1 MNDQA
6 TLLNCF
12 FFHGIVMYTIKCM
25 FGQYLKVVAPYKTG
39 EMLYKIAQ
47 KDYELKKI

>member
-6 TLLNCF
+6 TLLNGF
-12 FFHGIVMYTIKCM
+12 FFHGIIKCM
-25 FGQYLKVVAPYKTG
+25 FGQYVKVVAHYKTG

>member
-1 MNDQA
+1 
-6 TLLNCF
+6 
-12 FFHGIVMYTIKCM
+12 M

-47 KDYELKKI
+47 KDYESKKF